1 MKKLAIGCGI
11 MAMLLTLA
19 IGLGSCFLFSKAKQF
34 VGGYAQ
40 LAEIPALNEP
50 IHNRSAFAPPEDGRM
65 QARQIERY
73 MAVQRGMHDRLGE
86 RFKQLNEK
94 YGQLSRDLEQKG
106 REANLGESLGAMND
120 LLAVLMEAKRAQVDA
135 LNASGLSYDEYQWVR
150 QQTLI
155 ALGQGL
161 AGFNL
166 ETLAGDPSKR
176 STVLAVP
183 TELDPQMLEHN
194 RALLTP
200 YEDSMDQWLA
210 LSFFGL

>member
-11 MAMLLTLA
+11 VAMLLTLA

-40 LAEIPALNEP
+40 LAEIPALNEQ

-106 REANLGESLGAMND
+106 REATLGESLGAMND

-135 LNASGLSYDEYQWVR
+135 WHGQVD
-150 QQTLI
+150 
-155 ALGQGL
+155 ALRDDVARADKRL
-161 AGFNL
+161 ARL
-166 ETLAGDPSKR
+166 E
-176 STVLAVP
+176 
-183 TELDPQMLEHN
+183 
-194 RALLTP
+194 ALLAARLPAPTA
-200 YEDSMDQWLA
+200 E
-210 LSFFGL
+210 